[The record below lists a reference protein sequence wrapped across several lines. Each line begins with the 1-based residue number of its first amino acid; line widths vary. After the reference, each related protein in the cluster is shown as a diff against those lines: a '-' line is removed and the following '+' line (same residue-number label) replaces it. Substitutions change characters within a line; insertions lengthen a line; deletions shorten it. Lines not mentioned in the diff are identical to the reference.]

1 MAIIGHNMPQDIGK
15 NDSLGEAAPAAP
27 YGSEVSYF
35 AWRRGFATQS
45 GRDALQ
51 SSALPQ
57 PSFRP
62 TTGH

>member
-1 MAIIGHNMPQDIGK
+1 MPQNIWK
-15 NDSLGEAAPAAP
+15 SDSRGEAAPSAP

-51 SSALPQ
+51 SSTLP
-57 PSFRP
+57 PPNLRP
-62 TTGH
+62 MTGH